1 MDDFSVKR
9 RKIISNAAG
18 VVATMCAY
26 TLFVYRRAGRTP
38 PITYGPLAERDQIR
52 MANLRFIFHN
62 DDRHCVEQLRMRRAP
77 FFHLCTLLRTRRLLK
92 DTINCSIE
100 EQVAMFLQVVG
111 HNCRFR
117 LIELNFRRGLETISR
132 YFQEV
137 LYAIG
142 ELRGEM
148 IRPPSHDI
156 HPKIA
161 TNRRFNPYFKVL
173 V

>member
-38 PITYGPLAERDQIR
+38 PITYGPLAERDKIR

-142 ELRGEM
+142 ELHGDM